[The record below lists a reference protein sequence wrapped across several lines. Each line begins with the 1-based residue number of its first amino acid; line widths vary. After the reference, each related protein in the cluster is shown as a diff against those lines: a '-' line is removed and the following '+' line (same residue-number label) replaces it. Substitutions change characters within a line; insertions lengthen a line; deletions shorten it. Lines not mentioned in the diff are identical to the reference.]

1 MDSHLDKIPGVGERR
16 MKILLE
22 TFSTLENLK
31 KASLEDLKKVPGIS
45 EKIAEKI
52 YLYFH
57 DSS

>member
-1 MDSHLDKIPGVGERR
+1 LEKIPGIGEKR

-22 TFSTLENLK
+22 AFNDLESLK
-31 KASLEDLKKVPGIS
+31 KASLEDLKKIPGIS

-57 DSS
+57 KSS